1 MKTITVLEK
10 AYGKHRKFALRA
22 FRHSL
27 SVDLEGLEVLI
38 GKLYTNPHSWVVVE
52 LEGED
57 WEVASNLIQQ
67 YYGTICSFGELKAGQ
82 VRKGKLIQ
90 TGKYGYGLYADIG
103 IDSEERIDAFIPLHA
118 IRHQLVKNEKIP
130 LRDISYACGFL
141 DNFTLEISIDR
152 IDSIK
157 ENIQASLSSEQVQLF
172 KKWMKLNLERLI
184 VTGVT
189 RKHLKK
195 VIGETGHIN
204 DILAIERMGLLEQVV
219 VCKEGTNAPG
229 LLAEIGRFLPEAL
242 ISLFIP
248 EKVRAILA

>member
-1 MKTITVLEK
+1 MKTLTVLEK
-10 AYGKHRKFALRA
+10 AYGQHRKFALRA

-57 WEVASNLIQQ
+57 EEVAINLIQH
-67 YYGTICSFGELKAGQ
+67 YYGRLCPFSDLKVGQ
-82 VRKGKLIQ
+82 NKKGKLIQ
-90 TGKYGYGLYADIG
+90 TGKYGYGLYTDIG
-103 IDSEERIDAFIPLHA
+103 IDSEERIDAFIPLHV
-118 IRHQLVKNEKIP
+118 IRSQLAKNKKIP
-130 LRDISYACGFL
+130 LREISYACGFL
-141 DNFTLEISIDR
+141 DNFTLEIMIDKV
-152 IDSIK
+152 DSIK
-157 ENIQASLSSEQVQLF
+157 EDIQASLSTEQVQIF
-172 KKWMKLNLERLI
+172 KKWMKLGLERLI
-184 VTGVT
+184 ATGVT

-195 VIGETGHIN
+195 IIGQTGHGN

-229 LLAEIGRFLPEAL
+229 LLAEIGRFLPEAS

-248 EKVRAILA
+248 EKARDILA

>member
-1 MKTITVLEK
+1 MRTITVLEK
-10 AYGKHRKFALRA
+10 AYGQHRKFALRA

-38 GKLYTNPHSWVVVE
+38 VKLYTNPHSWVVVE

-57 WEVASNLIQQ
+57 EEVASNLIQRL
-67 YYGTICSFGELKAGQ
+67 YGAICPFRDLKVGQ
-82 VRKGKLIQ
+82 VRKGKLFQ

-103 IDSEERIDAFIPLHA
+103 IDSEERIDAFIPLHTL
-118 IRHQLVKNEKIP
+118 RHQLVNDKKIP

-141 DNFTLEISIDR
+141 DNFTLEIVIDK

-157 ENIQASLSSEQVQLF
+157 ENLQASLSPEQILLF
-172 KKWMKLNLERLI
+172 RKWMKLNLERVI
-184 VTGVT
+184 ATGVT

-195 VIGETGHIN
+195 IIGETGHVN
-204 DILAIERMGLLEQVV
+204 DILAIERMGLLELVV

-229 LLAEIGRFLPEAL
+229 LLAEIGPFLPEAS

-248 EKVRAILA
+248 EKAHDILI